1 MGSFNWDAFTTN
13 FLNTVSAGINQRAA
27 ATMEENALL
36 QDEYKEAKVVF
47 NNRKKLVANGMM
59 LAGKARGLGANDMQI
74 KAAIASGESG
84 LPNFVKALSKFT
96 AAKGNVQLGTEEI
109 NTLVEGAELFEPNE
123 VNKFLERSYGLLS
136 DEAAAAERQDKRST
150 LQNIFGVDPV
160 GSARARFD
168 PERMN
173 IIELAR
179 QDAYNSLAPDRASV
193 YLTTDTALAN
203 VYDPTKTYSLFMAEE
218 ARAIR
223 ELKNQAYYE
232 EAIGDGEQEE
242 LEQQTQARVIGK
254 YVKLYG
260 NDFIKDYKSS
270 GVKDGN
276 PYLERIFTNAVVS
289 DDELSSN
296 RELLNQTDLSKAL
309 KDAVVADNGTLQT
322 EVIKDGKFT
331 IKYNVDANGNLIGDI
346 NFIKKMPNGNLVM
359 NDIDSSDPK
368 NIEKLRKQGFVNLPT
383 EVTRFDIESA
393 GGEDILSGRG
403 LEILDA
409 EVKTT
414 PEKTYYLVD
423 GKAVDGVPPRPEL
436 GIGNV
441 LGGGGMGG
449 KLRDEILAGE
459 TAIPKNLRPGQ
470 WDELFGKTHD
480 PETGKRLV
488 APKGAVGLG
497 SPAPK
502 GADQEPNFEGPLSSA
517 LPQSGFTS
525 AASDLETSL
534 YKDDGTIDEAIRNIP
549 EDSSSPDFEYVD
561 DEGNIA
567 EITVEELPPAPEPE
581 PAPLNVV
588 STQEFGRQSF
598 SVTPDGKVY
607 INDRKTGRP
616 KAEVT
621 DPVIKES
628 VLDQN
633 KQFVRGAVNTFF
645 NDANEKGYMNDK
657 ARLLE
662 AWKRFAGKNSL
673 SSYVTQ
679 KVLQSIEEGR

>member
-27 ATMEENALL
+27 ATAEENELL

-47 NNRKKLVANGMM
+47 NNRKKLVADGMM

-136 DEAAAAERQDKRST
+136 DEAAVAETEDKRST

-203 VYDPTKTYSLFMAEE
+203 VYDSVETFQAFMTEE
-218 ARAIR
+218 AYALRQL
-223 ELKNQAYYE
+223 EKQDYYQTALGE
-232 EAIGDGEQEE
+232 GEQEQ
-242 LEQQTQARVIGK
+242 LQQQTKARVIAK
-254 YVKLYG
+254 YAKLYG

-270 GVKDGN
+270 GASGNN
-276 PYLERIFTNAVVS
+276 PYVESLFTDAVVS

-296 RELLNQTDLSKAL
+296 SKVLNETDLSKAL

-322 EVIKDGKFT
+322 DAIQDGKYT
-331 IKYNVDANGNLIGDI
+331 IKYNVDADGNLIGDI
-346 NFIKKMPNGNLVM
+346 NFVKKMSNGMLIT

-368 NIEKLRKQGFVNLPT
+368 NIAELRKQGFVNLPEVAVT
-383 EVTRFDIESA
+383 ELKVM
-393 GGEDILSGRG
+393 
-403 LEILDA
+403 
-409 EVKTT
+409 
-414 PEKTYYLVD
+414 TYYIKD

-441 LGGGGMGG
+441 LRGAGMDG
-449 KLRDEILAGE
+449 KSRDKILAGE
-459 TAIPKNLRPGQ
+459 MAIPKTLRPKQ
-470 WDELFGKTHD
+470 WDELFGDTHD
-480 PETGKRLV
+480 PETGERLA

-497 SPAPK
+497 SPTRK
-502 GADQEPNFEGPLSSA
+502 GQDQDPNFQGPLSSA